1 MKERTRKRMRAKNQ
15 KMMKAERKSRRMARR
30 RAKISAEKILD
41 EILNRVKAGTVVG
54 SEKMTAQVDK
64 KEGTEVLHYTYISQN
79 PMS

>member
-1 MKERTRKRMRAKNQ
+1 MRAENQ
-15 KMMKAERKSRRMARR
+15 KLMKAERKSRRMARR
-30 RAKISAEKILD
+30 RANISAEKILD

-64 KEGTEVLHYTYISQN
+64 KEGTDYTYISQN

>member
-1 MKERTRKRMRAKNQ
+1 
-15 KMMKAERKSRRMARR
+15 MARR